1 MCLGILPAC
10 ISVYHYEL
18 AMTMEARRGH
28 QLPGSGIS
36 SHLPVL
42 WESKDALT
50 CPNISPATVLII
62 KM

>member
-10 ISVYHYEL
+10 IAVYHYEH
-18 AMTMEARRGH
+18 AMAVEARRGH
-28 QLPGSGIS
+28 QPPGPGIS

-42 WESKDALT
+42 RESNDALS
-50 CPNISPATVLII
+50 IPATILII